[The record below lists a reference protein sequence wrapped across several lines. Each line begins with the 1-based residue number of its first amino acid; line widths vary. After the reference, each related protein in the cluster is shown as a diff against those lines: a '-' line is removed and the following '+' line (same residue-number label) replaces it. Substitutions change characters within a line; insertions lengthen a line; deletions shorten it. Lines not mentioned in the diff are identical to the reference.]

1 MHLLPNV
8 LEPAPVDDALAKSAI
23 KTPFLDHLYP
33 SDRLQKSPKHRN
45 KTAPSL
51 ASFSHTARD
60 GKKQAVVARRKSRWA
75 HTRRLLSTYAEP
87 ELSAFAMMPKALLI
101 PCARC
106 SPLRLLPHCC
116 WHYQHMLNSAEATV
130 AGPPWATGKA
140 LRCVGSKST
149 AARLLPTMRN
159 RNATRA
165 QLARTTSSNAVP
177 TKSEPMI
184 TAG

>member
-1 MHLLPNV
+1 
-8 LEPAPVDDALAKSAI
+8 
-23 KTPFLDHLYP
+23 
-33 SDRLQKSPKHRN
+33 
-45 KTAPSL
+45 
-51 ASFSHTARD
+51 
-60 GKKQAVVARRKSRWA
+60 
-75 HTRRLLSTYAEP
+75 
-87 ELSAFAMMPKALLI
+87 MMPKALLI

-116 WHYQHMLNSAEATV
+116 WLYQDMLNSAEATV
-130 AGPPWATGKA
+130 AGLPWATGKA

-149 AARLLPTMRN
+149 DATLLPTMRN

>member
-1 MHLLPNV
+1 MHLLPSAPV
-8 LEPAPVDDALAKSAI
+8 PTPVDDALAQSEI
-23 KTPFLDHLYP
+23 KTPFLDHLHP
-33 SDRLQKSPKHRN
+33 SDRLRKSPKHRN

-51 ASFSHTARD
+51 AGFSHTGRD
-60 GKKQAVVARRKSRWA
+60 GKKKAVVARRKSRWE

-87 ELSAFAMMPKALLI
+87 EWSAFAMMPKALLI

-106 SPLRLLPHCC
+106 SPSRLLPRC

-130 AGPPWATGKA
+130 AGLPWATGKA
-140 LRCVGSKST
+140 LQCVGSKST
-149 AARLLPTMRN
+149 DATLLPTMRN

-177 TKSEPMI
+177 IKSEPMI
-184 TAG
+184 TAS